1 MTSPV
6 VRAIIGLGRP
16 LRGAAPR
23 SLIRADQQSNGHL
36 DQQRSLLRILAASQ
50 GFKLA
55 GLRNEGNLP
64 LLKTR
69 VVDKHIHP
77 MHTDVMPCK

>member
-1 MTSPV
+1 MTSPE
-6 VRAIIGLGRP
+6 VRAIIGLGRFTQ
-16 LRGAAPR
+16 RGCTEVPHSSRPAEQRTP
-23 SLIRADQQSNGHL
+23 
-36 DQQRSLLRILAASQ
+36 QQRSLLRILAASQ

-77 MHTDVMPCK
+77 THTDVMPCK